1 MKAQL
6 IGAPLRSDL
15 TLEVLQN
22 IQQAHRMRL
31 VKQQQAS
38 RKKMLRYARWA
49 RARGFSKGYIE
60 GASKHSEDVLQAIA
74 GIKRCYHEA
83 LEVASQDTQVVARK
97 LVTRVIEDISV
108 NDSQHLEKW
117 ISHALLFLKKN
128 RPLTLY
134 YNPRYQD
141 VIQNVR
147 SNLPSS
153 ITVQV
158 APDLD
163 HTDFYL
169 EEDNGGIEFSW
180 REIIEDPSCALDLTN
195 NKDSHVR

>member
-6 IGAPLRSDL
+6 ISAPLRSDL

-22 IQQAHRMRL
+22 IQQADRKRL
-31 VKQQQAS
+31 VQQQQDS

-49 RARGFSKGYIE
+49 RARGFSQGYIE
-60 GASKHSEDVLQAIA
+60 GAEKYSEDVLHAIA
-74 GIKRCYHEA
+74 SIKSCYNEA
-83 LEVASQDTQVVARK
+83 IEIAVQDTQMVARK
-97 LVTRVIEDISV
+97 MVSRVIEDISV

-117 ISHALLFLKKN
+117 IDHALSFLTKN

-141 VIQNVR
+141 VIKNVQ
-147 SNLPSS
+147 SKLPSP
-153 ITVQV
+153 ITVQA

-169 EEDNGGIEFSW
+169 EEDHGGIEFSW
-180 REIIEDPSCALDLTN
+180 REVIEDPSSTVDLAKN
-195 NKDSHVR
+195 EGSNVR